1 MSKSKSDSI
10 LVKSV
15 RVRLDHIEKIVQW
28 MQLEGY
34 TVKYGAKGI
43 DGEYE
48 DYSDIDTIIEKKG
61 IHPREVV
68 IFGERESDD
77 ITVMF
82 RLLYCVIRTDFP
94 DSELAQKIRKL
105 MRSSVRW
112 IYRVISFKTYMGVV
126 IGFFVAYLFSFFLYD
141 KFNFYWQYAVYVVFA
156 VVLAAI
162 FNNNVNNIYLIR
174 AHEKVGMFHR
184 IKDAMVKAIL
194 TALIIAPLAPYITKL
209 FKTLS
214 KFWPFYE

>member
-1 MSKSKSDSI
+1 MNKTKSDSI

-15 RVRLDHIEKIVQW
+15 RVRLDHIEKITQW
-28 MQLEGY
+28 LELEGY
-34 TVKYGAKGI
+34 TVKYSTKGI
-43 DGEYE
+43 DGEYYN
-48 DYSDIDTIIEKKG
+48 YSSVDMIIEKKG

-68 IFGERESDD
+68 VLGERESDN

-94 DSELAQKIRKL
+94 NSELAQKIRKL

-112 IYRVISFKTYMGVV
+112 IYRVISFKVYIGFAT
-126 IGFFVAYLFSFFLYD
+126 GFFVAYLISFFLYD
-141 KFNFYWQYAVYVVFA
+141 RINFYWQYAVYLVFA

-174 AHEKVGMFHR
+174 AHEKIGMFHR
-184 IKDAMVKAIL
+184 IKDAIVKAIL
-194 TALIIAPLAPYITKL
+194 TAFIIVPIAPYISKL
-209 FKTLS
+209 IKALY
-214 KFWPFYE
+214 KYWPIQ